1 MTSSDVP
8 SNSIPDYAFYY
19 CTTGATSVTLGE
31 GITSVGEEAFT
42 RASALTSVSLP
53 SSLTALGT
61 QSFYLSNLGGALTI
75 PANVNSIGDEAFQG
89 VDVRTQTR
97 GHPGLPLV
105 S

>member
-8 SNSIPDYAFYY
+8 SNSIPDYAFVY
-19 CTTGATSVTLGE
+19 CTTGPTSVTLGE
-31 GITSVGEEAFT
+31 GITSIGGWAFQ

-53 SSLTALGT
+53 SSLTALGRS
-61 QSFYLSNLGGALTI
+61 SFEHSNVGGALTI
-75 PANVNSIGDEAFQG
+75 PANVNSIGEEAFED

-97 GHPGLPLV
+97 GNLGLPLV